1 MAAAAVSAVITVV
14 ASIVLATYVYAE
26 QGIGTIPD
34 VTGPVTGPS
43 GSPPSPAYSGR
54 CAEKSCN
61 YLLLGSD
68 SRQGL
73 SKSEQEHFGT
83 NADIGGSNRSDT
95 IILVHTEPD
104 LEKAVFLSFPRDLW
118 VNIPGMG
125 QDKINAA
132 FEGGVNGGGPQ
143 RVARTV
149 TELTGVPVDHILYVD
164 LARFQ
169 GLVDALGGVDMCVPY
184 PMEDPLTGLDV
195 KAGCQHFNGYTALA
209 YVRTRHQPCDT
220 IPDFARIGRQ
230 QQFMR
235 AVIAKMTRPA
245 ELLRLPTLLPKLL
258 SNLVVDKG
266 LNIAELTYLLGQ
278 LKNIG
283 TNAAEFRAVPTTTAG
298 IYVNGQYLSI
308 VREVQPAANDLFR
321 RLRNNQPLGQLGLTL
336 PGTAP
341 SPANISVAVYDR
353 GSGGTA
359 DQVAQ
364 TLTDGGFDIRGAV
377 RDGSTTTWPVK
388 GPVILYRNG
397 QEAMAKVVQ
406 SYFPNLDIQPAPNR
420 FLETGIDVDVVIT
433 RSYSIPPPA
442 TAQPPSCP

>member
-1 MAAAAVSAVITVV
+1 MANPATPQGPSRHRLRRTGLMAAAAVSAVITVV

-149 TELTGVPVDHILYVD
+149 TELTGVPVDHILY
-164 LARFQ
+164 
-169 GLVDALGGVDMCVPY
+169 
-184 PMEDPLTGLDV
+184 
-195 KAGCQHFNGYTALA
+195 
-209 YVRTRHQPCDT
+209 
-220 IPDFARIGRQ
+220 
-230 QQFMR
+230 
-235 AVIAKMTRPA
+235 
-245 ELLRLPTLLPKLL
+245 
-258 SNLVVDKG
+258 
-266 LNIAELTYLLGQ
+266 
-278 LKNIG
+278 
-283 TNAAEFRAVPTTTAG
+283 
-298 IYVNGQYLSI
+298 
-308 VREVQPAANDLFR
+308 
-321 RLRNNQPLGQLGLTL
+321 
-336 PGTAP
+336 
-341 SPANISVAVYDR
+341 
-353 GSGGTA
+353 
-359 DQVAQ
+359 
-364 TLTDGGFDIRGAV
+364 
-377 RDGSTTTWPVK
+377 
-388 GPVILYRNG
+388 
-397 QEAMAKVVQ
+397 
-406 SYFPNLDIQPAPNR
+406 
-420 FLETGIDVDVVIT
+420 
-433 RSYSIPPPA
+433 
-442 TAQPPSCP
+442 

>member
-1 MAAAAVSAVITVV
+1 M
-14 ASIVLATYVYAE
+14 
-26 QGIGTIPD
+26 
-34 VTGPVTGPS
+34 
-43 GSPPSPAYSGR
+43 
-54 CAEKSCN
+54 
-61 YLLLGSD
+61 
-68 SRQGL
+68 
-73 SKSEQEHFGT
+73 
-83 NADIGGSNRSDT
+83 
-95 IILVHTEPD
+95 
-104 LEKAVFLSFPRDLW
+104 FLSFPRDLW

-125 QDKINAA
+125 YDKINAA
-132 FEGGVNGGGPQ
+132 FEGGIKGFGAQ

-149 TELTGVPVDHILYVD
+149 TKLSGIPVDHILYVD
-164 LARFQ
+164 LAGFQ

-184 PMEDPLTGLDV
+184 PMQDPLTGLDI

-230 QQFMR
+230 QQFLR

-245 ELLRLPTLLPKLL
+245 ELFRLPTLLPQLL
-258 SNLVVDKG
+258 SHLVVDG
-266 LNIAELTYLLGQ
+266 QLNIAELTYLLGQ

-321 RLRNNQPLGQLGLTL
+321 RLRSNQPLGQLGLQL
-336 PGTAP
+336 PNTAP

-353 GSGGTA
+353 DSGGTA

-364 TLTDGGFDIRGAV
+364 TLTNGGFDIRGTV
-377 RDGSTTTWPVK
+377 REGSATTWPVK
-388 GPVILYRNG
+388 GPVILYRSG
-397 QEAMAKVVQ
+397 QEVMAKVAQ
-406 SYFPNLDIQPAPNR
+406 SYFPNLDIQPAPHH
-420 FLETGIDVDVVIT
+420 LIETGIDVDVVIT

-442 TAQPPSCP
+442 TSQPPSCP